1 MIDRLDIV
9 AVRIEQERGVIPGMI
24 RPPAR
29 GPVVAAGGRDWRT
42 QPLWGLG
49 LSTTVNGSSAMLHD
63 GRARNVPE
71 AILWHG
77 GEAAV
82 SRDAFRNMP
91 KADRDALVK
100 FVESI

>member
-1 MIDRLDIV
+1 
-9 AVRIEQERGVIPGMI
+9 
-24 RPPAR
+24 
-29 GPVVAAGGRDWRT
+29 
-42 QPLWGLG
+42 
-49 LSTTVNGSSAMLHD
+49 
-63 GRARNVPE
+63 VPE